1 MCICDDG
8 HPSSQAARQ
17 NVRGVARHVSSLSRL
32 SMGRQVFT
40 DVNDLARIQKITQS
54 SQLCSCSGATEYIWP
69 GGHLYGSR
77 LGNAGLSAFGTGP
90 YRSFHET
97 GGLLSVAVWTCQM
110 LKHLHCSRLLSIFA
124 PGIQNGEKTWKSEQ
138 KNPWGSISSQTF
150 P

>member
-1 MCICDDG
+1 MAYRSLQVCIG
-8 HPSSQAARQ
+8 MSHLETAR
-17 NVRGVARHVSSLSRL
+17 SRN
-32 SMGRQVFT
+32 T
-40 DVNDLARIQKITQS
+40 HIVNDLHKSLYCRCASVMKVIRLPCHPEPPDKMYE
-54 SQLCSCSGATEYIWP
+54 GWP

-110 LKHLHCSRLLSIFA
+110 LPHLHCSRLLSIFA